1 MSQENLA
8 ILGEICA
15 DRLRK
20 AQQLMENDMAPSC
33 NIPIIQYPVLP
44 TPVTNSTTLK
54 SQQPKLLQFQKLL
67 KLHQPRRGVGLRRAL
82 PWDLPLTRCSPT
94 TVHLQVNV
102 FICFLLP
109 LAHLHYINTNGD
121 PNISQTY
128 EKFVVFVSLQKYGS
142 KINPQLS
149 STPLSIFSPVP
160 PMPAMP
166 PLPPPLRP
174 PVRLRASPP
183 GLLAAVRLG
192 EARGR
197 GTTAGLEGD
206 ASGDGPGRLSISKV

>member
-1 MSQENLA
+1 MIWHHHANASY
-8 ILGEICA
+8 
-15 DRLRK
+15 
-20 AQQLMENDMAPSC
+20 QQC
-33 NIPIIQYPVLP
+33 H
-44 TPVTNSTTLK
+44 LK

-128 EKFVVFVSLQKYGS
+128 EKFLVFVSLQKYGF

-160 PMPAMP
+160 ALPAMP

-174 PVRLRASPP
+174 P
-183 GLLAAVRLG
+183 VRLG

-206 ASGDGPGRLSISKV
+206 ASGDGPGDDKMTDLQWL